1 MKVLKCF
8 LFGAA
13 VLGVCVLMHF
23 YGEATAAK
31 EMQEDIAKEVIRLH
45 VVANS
50 DLEMDQKLKLE
61 VKEEIVK
68 MLRKKMKESDSV
80 EAAAHV
86 LQAQIPEIEQ
96 CAANYI
102 EKKGYDY
109 PVTATL
115 ENCYFPVKQYGDM
128 VFPAGKYEAFRIDIG
143 DSEGK
148 NWWCVLFPPLC
159 FVDSTYAVVPEDTKD
174 EFRNVLSNEAYFAI
188 TMSEPDNNYVI
199 RFKYLTFLNKL
210 LD

>member
-1 MKVLKCF
+1 MIIFIETRKNNTIIKIEIKVWRRANMDEKKF
-8 LFGAA
+8 AI
-13 VLGVCVLMHF
+13 
-23 YGEATAAK
+23 K
-31 EMQEDIAKEVIRLH
+31 ETVSA
-45 VVANS
+45 
-50 DLEMDQKLKLE
+50 
-61 VKEEIVK
+61 EEVK

-128 VFPAGKYEAFRIDIG
+128 VFPAGNYNALNVRIGEAT
-143 DSEGK
+143 GK
-148 NWWCVLFPPLC
+148 NWWCILYPTLC
-159 FVDSTYAVVPEDTKD
+159 FVDSTYQTVPD
-174 EFRNVLSNEAYFAI
+174 ESKEKLKENLTEEEYDMLLEGGENVEYGFWLWEWFR
-188 TMSEPDNNYVI
+188 
-199 RFKYLTFLNKL
+199 
-210 LD
+210 

>member
-1 MKVLKCF
+1 MKTLKCF
-8 LFGAA
+8 LFGAV

-23 YGEATAAK
+23 YGEATAAR

-50 DLEMDQKLKLE
+50 DLEADQKLKLE

-86 LQAQIPEIEQ
+86 LQAQIPEITLT
-96 CAANYI
+96 
-102 EKKGYDY
+102 D
-109 PVTATL
+109 PVTAKL

-128 VFPAGKYEAFRIDIG
+128 VFPAGNYNALNVRIGKSD
-143 DSEGK
+143 GK
-148 NWWCVLFPPLC
+148 NWWCILYPTLC
-159 FVDSTYAVVPEDTKD
+159 FVDSTYQTVPD
-174 EFRNVLSNEAYFAI
+174 ESKEKLKENLTEEEYDMLLEGGENVEYGFWLWEWFR
-188 TMSEPDNNYVI
+188 
-199 RFKYLTFLNKL
+199 
-210 LD
+210 

>member
-50 DLEMDQKLKLE
+50 DLKMDQKLKLE

-128 VFPAGKYEAFRIDIG
+128 VFPAGNYNALNVRIGKSD
-143 DSEGK
+143 GK
-148 NWWCVLFPPLC
+148 NWWCILYPTLC
-159 FVDSTYAVVPEDTKD
+159 FVDSTYQTVPD
-174 EFRNVLSNEAYFAI
+174 ESKEKLKENLTEEEYDMLLEGGENVEYGFWLWEWFR
-188 TMSEPDNNYVI
+188 
-199 RFKYLTFLNKL
+199 
-210 LD
+210 